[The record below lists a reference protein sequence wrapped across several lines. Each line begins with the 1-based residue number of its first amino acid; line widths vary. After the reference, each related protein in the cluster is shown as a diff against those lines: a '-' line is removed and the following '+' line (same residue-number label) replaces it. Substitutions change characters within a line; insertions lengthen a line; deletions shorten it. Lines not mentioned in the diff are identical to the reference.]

1 MPITIGFV
9 PYPPGQGTAKKSINN
24 APRVEPPQENS
35 LQKKL
40 TIALQAVP
48 TLPLSVNISAL
59 TASGITVTWTGIATS
74 FIVTVYSSVSSL
86 MTSPTQVIQSTV
98 SSSGQT
104 ISFSPTDSLYY
115 GVSVQ
120 ARNQNGLSKIT
131 SLTAGSLYTSP
142 PVAPTSITLSSLT
155 GTGATVTWS
164 GGSGAT
170 SYRCQIYSSASSNMS
185 SPSTVSQTPLS
196 STTVT
201 SPQAFTFTATG
212 GLYYGAIITAVNA
225 GGSTA
230 SSISTGF
237 LYTVPPVAPTSVSLS
252 SLTGT
257 GATVTWSGGSGA
269 TSYTCQIYSSAS
281 SNMSSPSTVSQ
292 TPLSSTTVTS
302 PQAFTFTAT
311 GALYYGA
318 IVTAVNAGGSTAS
331 SMSTGVLYT
340 APLVLPAAPYWL
352 AGGTANSSPTAV
364 LGYSS
369 DRGVSWTQIPLS
381 FNGTVYCIA
390 YNGSNLF
397 VMGGTFS
404 PALYTS
410 TDGITWTANNQTILT
425 NVYSIVYATNLSRW
439 VAVGAGSA
447 NYIMYSGDG
456 INWTGAGSIMN
467 LQILGVAYNGTN
479 LFVAVGYGGSFRIA
493 TSSDGIS
500 WTGRTTS
507 VFPTYGYGVS
517 YSSNGTWIATGT
529 GNPNVG
535 YSTDGTNWT
544 GVNIASMTNGYG
556 TAYLSNTYLVCG
568 TAGGVFTSANLSS
581 WTNAAIGTA
590 FAIQANSNTA
600 LVAGG
605 GATATFFRSINGTTF
620 SSVPLSSAPFF
631 TNSVQGVCHV
641 P

>member
-59 TASGITVTWTGIATS
+59 TASGITVTWTGTATS
-74 FIVTVYSSVSSL
+74 FIVTVYSSSSSL

-98 SSSGQT
+98 SVSGQT

-131 SLTAGSLYTSP
+131 SLTAGSLYTAP
-142 PVAPTSITLSSLT
+142 PVAPTSITLSSLS
-155 GTGATVTWS
+155 GTGATVSWS

-170 SYRCQIYSSASSNMS
+170 SYR
-185 SPSTVSQTPLS
+185 
-196 STTVT
+196 
-201 SPQAFTFTATG
+201 
-212 GLYYGAIITAVNA
+212 
-225 GGSTA
+225 
-230 SSISTGF
+230 
-237 LYTVPPVAPTSVSLS
+237 
-252 SLTGT
+252 
-257 GATVTWSGGSGA
+257 
-269 TSYTCQIYSSAS
+269 CQIYSSAS